1 MISDE
6 YWTTYH
12 EKLAESDLH
21 THTTSFIP
29 QDWALNAVDIASK
42 WVEQQFAVHVA
53 GRPLV
58 PTPPELDP
66 ETALA
71 CGHLAFVL
79 AEAYQHPNVVKLDID
94 IIRYNEALAKQESG
108 LNDAREEALLA
119 KFPPAERMFLDS
131 PSVVIDAGYRIILWY
146 LPVGM
151 GDLLRK
157 SITTRNESTG
167 RTSKWWTNNSNF
179 RAAME
184 PGLIPGCINI
194 SPCWFQQGRECQ
206 GPPSRDPRKRFIPEV
221 SGTLKGDSNLSSIM
235 DMQRPALLSSAALRV
250 MHLQLYRA
258 SMSTHVKLGL
268 WAAEQGQDEMYRC
281 LQHWVSAYTGAAVV
295 CNRDTPGHRD
305 PKCPPEGFDILTSIG
320 SYDNAVMNLTNLGID
335 LAYNPGVMVSYSGRL
350 VRHGIQV
357 SEGDRIVWAWFMRDS
372 VHNHARTP
380 WTEYAKY
387 NLADFAMYHLAR
399 YNQAD
404 FVRYRT

>member
-1 MISDE
+1 
-6 YWTTYH
+6 
-12 EKLAESDLH
+12 
-21 THTTSFIP
+21 
-29 QDWALNAVDIASK
+29 
-42 WVEQQFAVHVA
+42 
-53 GRPLV
+53 
-58 PTPPELDP
+58 
-66 ETALA
+66 
-71 CGHLAFVL
+71 
-79 AEAYQHPNVVKLDID
+79 
-94 IIRYNEALAKQESG
+94 
-108 LNDAREEALLA
+108 
-119 KFPPAERMFLDS
+119 
-131 PSVVIDAGYRIILWY
+131 
-146 LPVGM
+146 
-151 GDLLRK
+151 
-157 SITTRNESTG
+157 
-167 RTSKWWTNNSNF
+167 
-179 RAAME
+179 
-184 PGLIPGCINI
+184 
-194 SPCWFQQGRECQ
+194 
-206 GPPSRDPRKRFIPEV
+206 
-221 SGTLKGDSNLSSIM
+221 M

-250 MHLQLYRA
+250 MHPQLYRA

-281 LQHWVSAYTGAAVV
+281 LQHWASAYTGAAVV

-350 VRHGIQV
+350 VRHGVQV

-380 WTEYAKY
+380 RTEYAKY